1 MRIPSKLS
9 AFLAVLALA
18 FTLIAGSAAAQE
30 ATPDDLQPAD
40 LEGLQH
46 GVARAYT
53 IDYSALIDLAATPGA
68 EMTVPS
74 GVLTLSA
81 VILEFDSSG
90 NAETALALL
99 QEDATADMVGEIAE
113 VTEIDL
119 NLGDASIGY
128 ASVEEFDGQELET
141 IIAVV
146 QQDAYVYF
154 AVGVGSDQDM
164 QTLVNE
170 FTTTLIDNEGS
181 GAGELNDD
189 ATYSGGLWNKFP
201 AADDETIADL
211 IPYDSVIFPEPEG
224 TPAP

>member
-1 MRIPSKLS
+1 MRIPLKLS
-9 AFLAVLALA
+9 AILAMLALA
-18 FTLIAGSAAAQE
+18 FTLAAGTATAQD
-30 ATPDDLQPAD
+30 ATPEDLQPAD

-53 IDYSALIDLAATPGA
+53 IDYSALIDLAATPGV
-68 EMTVPS
+68 EMTMPS
-74 GVLTLSA
+74 SVLTLSA

-90 NAETALALL
+90 NAETALAQL
-99 QEDATADMVGEIAE
+99 QEDATTDMVSETAEI
-113 VTEIDL
+113 TEIDL

-128 ASVEEFDGQELET
+128 ASVEEFEGQELET
-141 IIAVV
+141 VIAVV
-146 QQDAYVYF
+146 QQDTYVYF

-164 QTLVNE
+164 QTLVSE

-189 ATYSGGLWNKFP
+189 ATYSGGLWDKFP
-201 AADDETIADL
+201 ASDDESIADL
-211 IPYDSVIFPEPEG
+211 IPYDSVVFPEPEG